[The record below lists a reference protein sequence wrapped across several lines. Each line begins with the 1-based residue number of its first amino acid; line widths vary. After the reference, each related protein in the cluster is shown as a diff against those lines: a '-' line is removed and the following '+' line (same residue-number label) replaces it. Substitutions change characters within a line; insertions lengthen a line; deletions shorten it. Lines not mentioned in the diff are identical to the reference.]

1 MVLTGDYSDGADSA
15 QISDFADGAGVDC
28 SLMIVDCSDSA
39 DFTQISDFAD

>member
-15 QISDFADGAGVDC
+15 QIADFADGVGVDC
-28 SLMIVDCSDSA
+28 SDGA

>member
-15 QISDFADGAGVDC
+15 QIADFSDEAG
-28 SLMIVDCSDSA
+28 VDCSDSA